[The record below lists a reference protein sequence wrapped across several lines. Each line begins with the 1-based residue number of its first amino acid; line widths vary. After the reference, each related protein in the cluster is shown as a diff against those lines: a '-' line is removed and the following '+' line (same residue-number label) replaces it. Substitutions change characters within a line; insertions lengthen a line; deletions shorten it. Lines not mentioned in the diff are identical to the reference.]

1 MSAPRSHP
9 PPPLAQKVA
18 SVAAPWLSPKLSAPE
33 PAGPGTKTVTGEL
46 LSALLFVVVNKK
58 DIMHRHISV
67 ARVLLQG
74 TGGPLRDAGPLGASR
89 GPSLPSLP
97 PSR

>member
-1 MSAPRSHP
+1 MEVRIPRSSVISP
-9 PPPLAQKVA
+9 VA
-18 SVAAPWLSPKLSAPE
+18 TARS
-33 PAGPGTKTVTGEL
+33 GTKTVTGES

-74 TGGPLRDAGPLGASR
+74 TGGPLRVAGPLGASR
-89 GPSLPSLP
+89 RPPGPTFFGQKGRLRIP
-97 PSR
+97 PPPG